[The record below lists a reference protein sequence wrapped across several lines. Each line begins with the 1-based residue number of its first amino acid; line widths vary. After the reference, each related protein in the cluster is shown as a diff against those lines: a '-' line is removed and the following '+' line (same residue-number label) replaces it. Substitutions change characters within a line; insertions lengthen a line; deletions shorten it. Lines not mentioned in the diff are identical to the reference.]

1 MFCPVGDPLLG
12 LLLGVVVF
20 RGLLLGV
27 VVFRGWL
34 LGVVVGVRACCCLGW
49 LLLLLFPGW
58 GSGGPFFVLQ
68 SVLDPQSSA
77 VPSRRFPIV
86 RSRPAVLVVPTGRGS
101 GVEVVDRPFV
111 VW

>member
-1 MFCPVGDPLLG
+1 MFCSVGGPFEVVVWVVVGGLLFG
-12 LLLGVVVF
+12 LLLGVVV
-20 RGLLLGV
+20 
-27 VVFRGWL
+27 W
-34 LGVVVGVRACCCLGW
+34 VVVGVRACCCLGW

-101 GVEVVDRPFV
+101 GVELADRPFV
-111 VW
+111 VWKG